1 MPAVR
6 VIIVDDS
13 ALMREML
20 TEILSRDPEIEVVD
34 TAADPLIAREKI
46 KKHNP
51 DVITLDVEM
60 PRMSGIEFLTRI
72 MALRPM
78 PVIMFSSLTQQGTDT
93 TLKALELGAVD
104 AIGKPSGFVAAGMN
118 DLADE
123 LISKVKAAAYSKVR
137 VKQAEIK
144 RPIIENAHYRDM
156 ILALGAST
164 GGVPV
169 LNAII
174 NDLPAN
180 CPPVLITQHMPP
192 GFTARFAQRTNEGA
206 AVTVH
211 EARHGQ
217 KVEAGNVYIAPG
229 GYQMRLKKSQ
239 GERRLEIIAD
249 EKVNGFAPSVDVLF
263 KSVAEAEGPNAVGAI
278 LTGMGFDGAR
288 GLLAMKQAG
297 AYTICQDEATSVVF
311 GMPKASLDLGAV
323 DEQVAQPHL
332 ADTILSRAKSNLSRS
347 A

>member
-1 MPAVR
+1 MAAVR

-13 ALMREML
+13 ALMRELL

-60 PRMSGIEFLTRI
+60 PRMSGIEFLSRI

-118 DLADE
+118 DLAEE
-123 LISKVKAAAYSKVR
+123 LISKVKGAALSKVR
-137 VKQAEIK
+137 NKPVEIK
-144 RPIIENAHYRDM
+144 KAVIAPSQYRDM
-156 ILALGAST
+156 VIALGAST

-174 NDLPAN
+174 DALPTNA
-180 CPPVLITQHMPP
+180 PPVLITQHMPP
-192 GFTARFAQRTNEGA
+192 GFTARFAARTNESA
-206 AVTVH
+206 TVTVH

-263 KSVAEAEGPNAVGAI
+263 KSIAEADGPNAVGAI

-288 GLLAMKQAG
+288 GLLAMKQVG
-297 AYTICQDEATSVVF
+297 AHTFCQDEATSVVF
-311 GMPKASLDLGAV
+311 GMPKAALDLGAV
-323 DEQVAQPHL
+323 DEQVPQNQL
-332 ADTILSRAKSNLSRS
+332 ADTILSRTRSTLSRS